1 MSELPSSLPDPPLPG
16 SVVWRGWL
24 TKKGSFVPTL
34 KRRFGT
40 LHIGPDYAPTFD
52 YRKDPASPAV
62 KGSRIFAAAA
72 KSLQSG
78 AIGSFPQPQ
87 CLVVAVEPA
96 KDVDKLYCCFD
107 SAEERDSFKA
117 AVEWAVNSRSH
128 VAAFR
133 SKQEEAKK
141 QREAEEMQRVQAQWH
156 STHQMLEDELSRMQ
170 HLASEQTVAQQTAK
184 MQRLRL
190 EDQEFVLRL
199 ARESDEHKKSLQ
211 QAAIR
216 AQIPVD
222 ARSHRLQSI
231 RLQHDDSGLPLV
243 FPLDKRSVE
252 EFVQKIARE
261 QEVHVAQ
268 LAAAAEIAAQFR
280 SDRSETISRAT
291 AAARN

>member
-1 MSELPSSLPDPPLPG
+1 
-16 SVVWRGWL
+16 
-24 TKKGSFVPTL
+24 
-34 KRRFGT
+34 
-40 LHIGPDYAPTFD
+40 
-52 YRKDPASPAV
+52 
-62 KGSRIFAAAA
+62 
-72 KSLQSG
+72 
-78 AIGSFPQPQ
+78 
-87 CLVVAVEPA
+87 
-96 KDVDKLYCCFD
+96 
-107 SAEERDSFKA
+107 
-117 AVEWAVNSRSH
+117 
-128 VAAFR
+128 
-133 SKQEEAKK
+133 
-141 QREAEEMQRVQAQWH
+141 
-156 STHQMLEDELSRMQ
+156 MQ

-261 QEVHVAQ
+261 QEAHVAQ
-268 LAAAAEIAAQFR
+268 LAAAAV
-280 SDRSETISRAT
+280 
-291 AAARN
+291 

>member
-1 MSELPSSLPDPPLPG
+1 MSELPASLPDPPLPG

-62 KGSRIFAAAA
+62 KGSRIFAAAT
-72 KSLQSG
+72 KCLQSG

-87 CLVVAVEPA
+87 CLVVAVEPGEDGA
-96 KDVDKLYCCFD
+96 KLYCCFD

-117 AVEWAVNSRSH
+117 AVEWAVNARSH

-141 QREAEEMQRVQAQWH
+141 QREAEENEMQRVQAQWH

-190 EDQEFVLRL
+190 EDREFVVRL

-222 ARSHRLQSI
+222 ARSHRLQSNH
-231 RLQHDDSGLPLV
+231 LQHDDSGLPLV
-243 FPLDKRSVE
+243 FSLDKRSVE
-252 EFVQKIARE
+252 EFVQTIARE
-261 QEVHVAQ
+261 QEAHVAQ

-280 SDRSETISRAT
+280 SETITRAT